1 MRHTERSPEVVA
13 LQALAW
19 VAGQDELWQSF
30 LAASGAAPSD
40 VHARAQEPAFLI
52 ALLDFLMM
60 EDTWVIDFCQAAG
73 LPYDAPALAR
83 EGLPGGQRV
92 HWT

>member
-1 MRHTERSPEVVA
+1 MYGVP
-13 LQALAW
+13 
-19 VAGQDELWQSF
+19 
-30 LAASGAAPSD
+30 
-40 VHARAQEPAFLI
+40 VHVDFYFSYY
-52 ALLDFLMM
+52 FLMM
-60 EDTWVIDFCQAAG
+60 EDAWVIDFCQAAG